1 MTRIPRVII
10 EHLLNINHSFPPIKQ
25 KKRTITREQN
35 DVVNQEVAEL
45 VHVGVVQANQFLV
58 WIANLALVTKSDG
71 SM

>member
-1 MTRIPRVII
+1 MTMI
-10 EHLLNINHSFPPIKQ
+10 
-25 KKRTITREQN
+25 REQN